1 MDRKLV
7 VALSSLIGGVT
18 LGGNTYAIGLGD
30 IKLHSALNEPL
41 RAEIKL
47 VQVKDLTENQ
57 IIVNLAPPEDFANAH
72 VDREY
77 LLNSLRF
84 RLDLDDP
91 SNPKVVVTTQQP
103 IREPFLNFLV
113 EVQWPSGRLLRE
125 YTLLM
130 DLPTYSETRPQEGVE
145 APMTEAPVVVH
156 RARKPK
162 VVEAPV
168 EPARPIE
175 PSVTSAPAHK
185 VKKTKEPAPKKEQP
199 AKAAEQVA
207 PVEQPKP
214 AAEKPAN
221 TESAAGAY
229 GPTRTNDTLWSI
241 ARSVR
246 GSGSVQQKLM
256 AIQRLNPEA
265 FIRNNVNLL
274 KTGKVLR
281 LPSQEEIASIGR
293 AEAFTKMKEQEA
305 AWKSGTTLPPPA
317 GAQVD
322 ATGRAQQPVAAA
334 PQTDGQLKL
343 ATPTPA
349 AATGAKAV
357 QGSGDQG
364 VSADIAALKNELA
377 VGMEELNRAQRENQ
391 DVTSRIKDIDAQKA
405 NADQLLQLQS
415 GELAALQAK
424 LAAERQAKAA
434 ADAQAKADAEAKAKA
449 DAAAPQPATATP
461 PPSAPATAQPT
472 AAEPTAVKP
481 PETTV
486 APTPAAAQPQ
496 LATAEPPKVVAPPA
510 PPVKPKPVP
519 APVQA
524 EPSLLDQLTGNPAI
538 AGAIAVVLMLLGLI
552 GYRRRAT
559 ARDAEVE
566 DIASDFEPHTFAD
579 EAESEEVA
587 EWHEPE
593 TEEATPSAASAQHME
608 LPDEM
613 LAEVIAPEPMLQA
626 ESGDVL
632 GEADIYISFG
642 NYDKGEALLKSAIST
657 EPQRADYRLKLLELH
672 KEAGNLAGF
681 DKAYKELIDL
691 DDDAAIAKAGALR
704 AAIPGAADTPFA
716 FGVTSAAA
724 EAGISD
730 EPEFDLDFDLDAM
743 LEPPVAEAPVKTPV
757 AAPVPEPEPVLDLD
771 EMDFAA
777 QPEEQFDVSFD
788 LDDAADVVE
797 LKPVDVVQPA
807 AAVKEVH
814 AAEEGAFDLDFDLDI
829 SAPAAEPEPEFDLT
843 DITPAASELDAESTA
858 MLGAVTA
865 DAGDIDE
872 ELGFLSDADEA
883 ATKLDLARAYID
895 MGDKDGARDILAEVL
910 DEGRDEQKR
919 EAQALLD
926 SIS

>member
-7 VALSSLIGGVT
+7 VALSSLVGSMVLSET
-18 LGGNTYAIGLGD
+18 AQAIGLGD
-30 IKLHSALNEPL
+30 IKLRSALNEPL

-72 VDREY
+72 VDREF

-113 EVQWPSGRLLRE
+113 EIQWPSGRLLRE

-130 DLPTYSETRPQEGVE
+130 DLPTYAETPVSSGFEAPIATETR
-145 APMTEAPVVVH
+145 VVH
-156 RARKPK
+156 RAKKNR
-162 VVEAPV
+162 AV
-168 EPARPIE
+168 EPAAEPVRAIE
-175 PSVTSAPAHK
+175 PSVTAPSHTA
-185 VKKTKEPAPKKEQP
+185 KK
-199 AKAAEQVA
+199 AK
-207 PVEQPKP
+207 
-214 AAEKPAN
+214 
-221 TESAAGAY
+221 ESAAAPPAPSPAPQSATAVAEQTKPALVEKANSPEPSAHSY
-229 GPTRTNDTLWSI
+229 GPTRTNDTLWRI

-246 GSGSVQQKLM
+246 GSGSIQQKLL

-265 FIRNNVNLL
+265 FNRNNVNLL

-281 LPSQEEIASIGR
+281 LPSQEEITSIGR
-293 AEAFTKMKEQEA
+293 AEALVKMKEQEA
-305 AWKSGTTLPPPA
+305 AWKSGVSLPPPA

-322 ATGRAQQPVAAA
+322 ATGRVQPPVVVAPPAE
-334 PQTDGQLKL
+334 GQLKL
-343 ATPTPA
+343 ATPAPA
-349 AATGAKAV
+349 EVTDSKATQSA
-357 QGSGDQG
+357 GDQDAAG
-364 VSADIAALKNELA
+364 RAADISALKNDLA
-377 VGMEELNRAQRENQ
+377 VNMEELNRVQRENQ
-391 DVTSRIKDIDAQKA
+391 DVSSRIKDIDAQKA
-405 NADQLLQLQS
+405 SADKLLELQS

-434 ADAQAKADAEAKAKA
+434 ADA
-449 DAAAPQPATATP
+449 
-461 PPSAPATAQPT
+461 
-472 AAEPTAVKP
+472 AAEPVAANP
-481 PETTV
+481 AETTA
-486 APTPAAAQPQ
+486 APTPATPTPAEQPPQ
-496 LATAEPPKVVAPPA
+496 QATTEPPQAAVAAPPA
-510 PPVKPKPVP
+510 PSAEPNP
-519 APVQA
+519 APAPAPAQP
-524 EPSLLDQLTGNPAI
+524 EPSLQDRLMANPAI
-538 AGAIAVVLMLLGLI
+538 AGAVAVILMLLALV
-552 GYRRRAT
+552 GYRKRAT
-559 ARDAEVE
+559 SR
-566 DIASDFEPHTFAD
+566 TAD
-579 EAESEEVA
+579 EADEVEEADIEPSISIEKVDDEEA
-587 EWHEPE
+587 EWHIDD
-593 TEEATPSAASAQHME
+593 AME
-608 LPDEM
+608 SLQKDVQPIDLPDET
-613 LAEVIAPEPMLQA
+613 LAEVIAPEPVLQS

-730 EPEFDLDFDLDAM
+730 EPDFDLDFDLDAM
-743 LEPPVAEAPVKTPV
+743 LEPPAAEAPVQTP
-757 AAPVPEPEPVLDLD
+757 APEPEPEPVLDLD

-788 LDDAADVVE
+788 LDDAADVAE
-797 LKPVDVVQPA
+797 LQAVDVAQPA
-807 AAVKEVH
+807 AV
-814 AAEEGAFDLDFDLDI
+814 AEADPVAEDGAFDLDFDLDLTA
-829 SAPAAEPEPEFDLT
+829 SAAEPEPEFDLA
-843 DITPAASELDAESTA
+843 DITAPAAPELDAESTA

-865 DAGDIDE
+865 DAGEIDE